1 MRCAE
6 TYRIASDQ
14 FDPWW
19 NLALEEHLLDKV
31 EPGQVIFYLWQNA
44 HTVVIGRNQNPW
56 SECRIKLLEEEG
68 GRLARRLSGGG
79 AVYHDRG
86 NLNFTFIMDRDLYNP
101 DRQFAMMTDAVR
113 KLGIP
118 ACRSGRND
126 ILVEGGRK
134 FSGNAFYLRP
144 RTALHHGTI
153 LVDTDLNQVQRY
165 LSVSHRKLASKGVA
179 SVKSRVVNLSH
190 LKPSLTVEEIKT
202 ALLEAFDREYARTS
216 LPLAETIAADREQIE
231 IIRQK
236 YASEMWRFGD
246 TPEFN
251 FSCGRRFD
259 WGEIEFCLNVQKAR
273 IHSATVFSDSLEPDL
288 IAALGPCLKDAMF
301 DEAAMVDRLQTLAAQ
316 RPHPILDDLIGYFHT
331 HPLSS

>member
-1 MRCAE
+1 MNCLE
-6 TYRIASDQ
+6 TYQIASDR

-31 EPGQVIFYLWQNA
+31 QPGQVVFYLWQNA

-68 GRLARRLSGGG
+68 GKLARRLSGGG

-86 NLNFTFIMDRDLYNP
+86 NLNFTFIMDRALYSP

-118 ACRSGRND
+118 AFRSGRND

-144 RTALHHGTI
+144 KTALHHGTI

-165 LSVSHRKLASKGVA
+165 LSVSNRKLASKGVA
-179 SVKSRVVNLSH
+179 SVKSRVVNLRQ
-190 LKPSLTVEEIKT
+190 LEPSLTVDEMKA
-202 ALLEAFDREYARTS
+202 ALLEAFDREYAQTAR
-216 LPLAETIAADREQIE
+216 PLVETMAADLEQIE
-231 IIRQK
+231 GIRQR
-236 YASEMWRFGD
+236 YASEKWRFGD

-259 WGEIEFCLNVQKAR
+259 WGEIEFCFNVQKAR
-273 IHSATVFSDSLEPDL
+273 IHSATVYSDSLEPDL
-288 IAALGPCLKDAMF
+288 IAALGPCIEDAAF
-301 DEAAMVDRLQTLAAQ
+301 DEAAVIDRLEALAAQ
-316 RPHPILDDLIGYFHT
+316 KPHPILDDLVGFFRT
-331 HPLSS
+331 HPFSS